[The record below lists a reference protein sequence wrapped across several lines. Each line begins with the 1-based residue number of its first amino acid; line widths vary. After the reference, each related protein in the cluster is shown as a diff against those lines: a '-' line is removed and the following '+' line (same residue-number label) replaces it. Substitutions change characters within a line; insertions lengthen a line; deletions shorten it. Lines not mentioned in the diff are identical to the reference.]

1 MNGIDPAALT
11 DTIMTLVTT
20 WGLKLLGGLV
30 ALLAGRM
37 AAGWFRRIVERA
49 MQGSKMEPTLV
60 AFFSRLTYYGA
71 MAFVI
76 IMVLGVVGIET
87 ASLAVLLGAAGLAVG
102 MALQGTLSHFAAGV
116 MLMIFRP
123 IHIGDFVEVGGVSGT
138 VSDIGVFRTIL
149 DTPDN
154 VQIVVPNSNVFGQ
167 TIRNFSANET
177 RRIDLVMGIG
187 YDDDIGVAAETI
199 RSVLGEDERVLRE
212 PEPVIA
218 VHELGDSSVNLVVR
232 PWCSREDYWSLR
244 WDLTRAMKER
254 LEAAGCSIPYP
265 QRDVHLLGEGE
276 V

>member
-1 MNGIDPAALT
+1 MNGIDPTALT

-37 AAGWFRRIVERA
+37 AAGWLRRIVERA

-60 AFFSRLTYYGA
+60 SFFSRLTYYGA

-154 VQIVVPNSNVFGQ
+154 VQIVVPNSNV
-167 TIRNFSANET
+167 
-177 RRIDLVMGIG
+177 
-187 YDDDIGVAAETI
+187 
-199 RSVLGEDERVLRE
+199 LGCIEQLASRVL
-212 PEPVIA
+212 
-218 VHELGDSSVNLVVR
+218 
-232 PWCSREDYWSLR
+232 CQ
-244 WDLTRAMKER
+244 R
-254 LEAAGCSIPYP
+254 L
-265 QRDVHLLGEGE
+265 
-276 V
+276 